1 MQGRGKEENMGG
13 PAYHTHCYDMVQTI
27 AVSLVGRSREVGGY
41 KMTRKKRPIY
51 FYLPDLKKSWKAH
64 SYKDK
69 QNLQTPKTLF
79 RKESFTLEIPYFS
92 TIFFSFF
99 CLRCGSIKASK
110 LLHMNSSCLS
120 MKWKF

>member
-69 QNLQTPKTLF
+69 QNLQTPKTLS
-79 RKESFTLEIPYFS
+79 RKESFTLEITYFS

-99 CLRCGSIKASK
+99 VYAVVVSK
-110 LLHMNSSCLS
+110 LANCYT
-120 MKWKF
+120 

>member
-51 FYLPDLKKSWKAH
+51 FYLLDFKSHGKLTAIRINKTYGNPRH
-64 SYKDK
+64 SSG
-69 QNLQTPKTLF
+69 
-79 RKESFTLEIPYFS
+79 RKVS
-92 TIFFSFF
+92 
-99 CLRCGSIKASK
+99 
-110 LLHMNSSCLS
+110 H
-120 MKWKF
+120 

>member
-1 MQGRGKEENMGG
+1 MLGRGKEENMGG
-13 PAYHTHCYDMVQTI
+13 PAHHTHCYDMVQTT

-41 KMTRKKRPIY
+41 KITRKKRPIY
-51 FYLPDLKKSWKAH
+51 FYLPDLKKSWRAH

-79 RKESFTLEIPYFS
+79 RKESF
-92 TIFFSFF
+92 IFLYNIFQFF

-110 LLHMNSSCLS
+110 LLHQNSSCLS